1 MSGNN
6 YSLHSIAGAYA
17 LGLAPHGYYL
27 IKMMANAK
35 GQASNIMCVVA
46 LAMTIRERNAN
57 SRISTDH
64 ERT

>member
-17 LGLAPHGYYL
+17 LGLAPHGYYFV
-27 IKMMANAK
+27 KMMANAK
-35 GQASNIMCVVA
+35 GQASNILYVVA
-46 LAMTIRERNAN
+46 LPMTIREGNAN
-57 SRISTDH
+57 SRIPTDQ